1 MFSIN
6 YRPVSILQLLSKLLE
21 KVVLHQLRSQRFNNN
36 LCDNFQSAYRAHHS
50 TETGLLDV
58 TNCLL
63 GSADEGQV
71 SILTLLDLSAAF
83 NTLSHSSLL
92 ARLCDV
98 FGISGK
104 ILEGFTSYLIS
115 PGCHRTCLISPGC
128 HRTCLTSPGCHRTC
142 LTSPGC
148 HRTCLISP
156 DCKCQWSSLFIKEAS
171 LRGSSRFSLGPNTLY
186 SGHSITDESHF

>member
-1 MFSIN
+1 MILSQKAVFSIN

-36 LCDNFQSAYRAHHS
+36 LCDNFQSAYRTHHS
-50 TETGLLDV
+50 TETGLLNV
-58 TNCLL
+58 TNGLL

-83 NTLSHSSLL
+83 DTLSHSCLL

-104 ILEGFTSYLIS
+104 ILEGFASYLIS

-128 HRTCLTSPGCHRTC
+128 HRTCL
-142 LTSPGC
+142 
-148 HRTCLISP
+148 ISP
-156 DCKCQWSSLFIKEAS
+156 DCKC
-171 LRGSSRFSLGPNTLY
+171 
-186 SGHSITDESHF
+186 

>member
-50 TETGLLDV
+50 TETALLDV

-63 GSADEGQV
+63 DSADEGQV
-71 SILTLLDLSAAF
+71 SSLTLLDLSAAF
-83 NTLSHSSLL
+83 DTLSHSSLL

-104 ILEGFTSYLIS
+104 ILEGFASYLMSPGCHRTCLMS
-115 PGCHRTCLISPGC
+115 PGCHRTCLI
-128 HRTCLTSPGCHRTC
+128 
-142 LTSPGC
+142 SPGC

-171 LRGSSRFSLGPNTLY
+171 LRGSPRFSLGPNTLY
-186 SGHSITDESHF
+186 SGHSIIDESHF